1 MPITSGSRFSST
13 SRVAAMIRW
22 LVVFGL
28 AVLNNAAMARASIV
42 DTVHN
47 LSVTGPGAVRVPAV
61 GQVCVFCHTPHR
73 AAQTRA
79 LWNRDL
85 MPTTYNL
92 YASSTLEATLAQPTG
107 ASRLCLGC
115 HDGTTALG
123 NLRVPPRIGPVSLGP
138 LTGRASLGTDLSD
151 DHPVSFVFD
160 SALALRQGQL
170 ADPLPSPRPS
180 GSTARSR
187 CSARAATTRTRAGTE
202 SFSESMTVA
211 PASAPPATG
220 RRTGSGLS
228 HATSPAAWRGTGTN
242 PGPNSP
248 YTTVADNGC
257 ENCHWP
263 HSAPRPPSP
272 PERQPGGEGL
282 PRVPRRE
289 RGGDEARP
297 GVPETQRAPCHLDQL
312 DPRAP
317 RGIPPSCPAT

>member
-1 MPITSGSRFSST
+1 MP
-13 SRVAAMIRW
+13 A
-22 LVVFGL
+22 
-28 AVLNNAAMARASIV
+28 
-42 DTVHN
+42 
-47 LSVTGPGAVRVPAV
+47 
-61 GQVCVFCHTPHR
+61 
-73 AAQTRA
+73 
-79 LWNRDL
+79 
-85 MPTTYNL
+85 
-92 YASSTLEATLAQPTG
+92 TLEATLAQPTG

-170 ADPLPSPRPS
+170 ADPSSLPATIRLDRTKQMQCSSCHDPHESRHRKFLRVDDRGAGLCTTCHRQKNWIGVEPRDV
-180 GSTARSR
+180 ARRVARDGHEPLAEFAVHDGRRQWLRELSL
-187 CSARAATTRTRAGTE
+187 AALRAAT
-202 SFSESMTVA
+202 
-211 PASAPPATG
+211 
-220 RRTGSGLS
+220 
-228 HATSPAAWRGTGTN
+228 
-242 PGPNSP
+242 
-248 YTTVADNGC
+248 
-257 ENCHWP
+257 
-263 HSAPRPPSP
+263 PSP

-317 RGIPPSCPAT
+317 RGTPPSCPAT